1 MDALRQIEGVV
12 LMEWFESLIVGLV
25 PSVISAVVIFVVTH
39 KLSRAEIRRDA
50 LAEARKKESLLA
62 LEMQM
67 ATAKLAYAVAVAVKR
82 GEPNGEVE
90 DGIAAFEAA
99 KKKYL
104 AFLNEQA
111 TEHLK

>member
-1 MDALRQIEGVV
+1 
-12 LMEWFESLIVGLV
+12 MEWFESLLVGLV

-39 KLSRAEIRRDA
+39 KLSRAESRRDA

-67 ATAKLAYAVAVAVKR
+67 ATAKLAYAVAVALKR
-82 GEPNGEVE
+82 GTANGEVE
-90 DGIAAFEAA
+90 DGIAAFETA

-111 TEHLK
+111 AEHLQ

>member
-1 MDALRQIEGVV
+1 
-12 LMEWFESLIVGLV
+12 MEWWESLIVGMV
-25 PSVISAVVIFVVTH
+25 PSIISAVIVFIVTGRI
-39 KLSRAEIRRDA
+39 SRAEIRRDA
-50 LAEARKKESLLA
+50 LAEARKRESLLA

-111 TEHLK
+111 AEHLQ